1 MRSLGFKSQMAERS
15 RPDPLMVACKWS
27 DLLRGQGLNFAAVI
41 DQRIQAYNKGRTEA
55 VAISQQEK
63 AFIKLYVHQAPEFT
77 ELLEYHWQ
85 NFKVAESAVPL
96 KIWANPDLS
105 PDTKQI
111 RSGVKVL
118 WTNTF
123 FGPQLR
129 ATTATGCFGLLEF
142 S

>member
-1 MRSLGFKSQMAERS
+1 
-15 RPDPLMVACKWS
+15 MVACKWS

-55 VAISQQEK
+55 VAISQPEK
-63 AFIKLYVHQAPEFT
+63 ALIKLYVHQAPEST
-77 ELLEYHWQ
+77 QLLEYQWQ
-85 NFKVAESAVPL
+85 ISKFAGSAVSL

-118 WTNTF
+118 WTNIL